1 LRKSQNFQNVS
12 VSIETD
18 FFDETYKPN
27 TFFIRG
33 KREIGHEDE
42 EENICSEK
50 NPISKIGSKPEIA
63 LIVQALIELWLKTH
77 LATSRDCLQKLIC
90 VSNEEMAQKSALAWT
105 LAETGR

>member
-1 LRKSQNFQNVS
+1 MSRSRLKL
-12 VSIETD
+12 T

-27 TFFIRG
+27 IFFFIRG

-63 LIVQALIELWLKTH
+63 LTVQALIELWLKTH

-90 VSNEEMAQKSALAWT
+90 VSNEEMAKKSALAWT